1 MSVWDDVVGQ
11 EEAVAVLRAAAADA
25 RRIVAAGEAAGTRAP
40 VAHDAADAGA
50 AADAP
55 GEAPGKAPA
64 EAPEGATADDP
75 TGAMTHAWLL
85 TGPPGS
91 GRSVAAR
98 AFAAALQCTDS
109 AEAGCGECQ
118 GCRTAL
124 AGSHADVDVVATEKV
139 VIQIDDVRS
148 LIGIAQR
155 APALGR
161 WRVVLVEDADRM
173 AERTTNVLLKA
184 IEEPPPRTVWLLC
197 APGPDDVI
205 ATVRSRCRGVRLRIP
220 AAGDVADLLV
230 RRDGIDPERAL
241 AAAREAQSHIGR
253 ARHLARDPEARG
265 RRDQLLAVP
274 SSVRGVGDA
283 VLHAQRLVEDAQEA
297 AKRAT
302 EERDAAEQAD
312 LVRALGVEEG
322 GRVPPALRAALR
334 ELTEDQKR
342 RAKRA
347 QRDVLDRDLGDLL
360 SFYRD
365 VLVTQLGA
373 DIDLVNT
380 THAAAVADLAAA
392 TTADRT
398 VARIDAIGVA
408 RRRIAANVTPL
419 LALEAMMVALR
430 PQHGARGR

>member
-11 EEAVAVLRAAAADA
+11 EATVDVLKAAAADA
-25 RRIVAAGEAAGTRAP
+25 RRILAAAEAAPG
-40 VAHDAADAGA
+40 AADG
-50 AADAP
+50 
-55 GEAPGKAPA
+55 
-64 EAPEGATADDP
+64 PEP
-75 TGAMTHAWLL
+75 TGAMTHAWLI

-98 AFAAALQCTDS
+98 AFAATLQCTDPG
-109 AEAGCGECQ
+109 EPGCGACQ

-124 AGSHADVDVVATEKV
+124 AGTHADVDVVATEKV

-197 APGPDDVI
+197 APSPDDVI

-220 AAGDVADLLV
+220 AAQDVAALLT
-230 RRDGIDPERAL
+230 RRDGIDAQAAL

-253 ARHLARDPEARG
+253 ARHLARDPGARA
-265 RRDQLLAVP
+265 RRDHLLSVP
-274 SSVRGVGDA
+274 SAVRGVGDA
-283 VLHAQRLVEDAQEA
+283 VLHAQRLVDDSQEA

-302 EERDAAEQAD
+302 EERDAAEQAE

-334 ELTEDQKR
+334 DLTEDQKR

-373 DIDLVNT
+373 DIDLVNA
-380 THAAAVADLAAA
+380 THAGAVADLAAA
-392 TTADRT
+392 TTPAQT

-430 PQHGARGR
+430 PQHGSRARNT